1 MFWNVSNQIKDLL
14 RPVVS
19 AASLGCAACLWQLSK
34 M

>member
-1 MFWNVSNQIKDLL
+1 MSWNVSNQIQDLL

-19 AASLGCAACLWQLSK
+19 VAALDCTAYLWQLSL